1 MIRIELFVFDTFKIS
16 KRFILMKSEGLKIL
30 ENDIQSH
37 KEKQILDRRE
47 KIPLFVYIIKKN

>member
-1 MIRIELFVFDTFKIS
+1 MIRIEFFVFDPFKIS

-37 KEKQILDRRE
+37 KEKQILNRGE